1 MIDVKALEREE
12 PRPETGRTYAEDYR
26 LCLKNRGADPSVVE
40 QLLELNRE
48 RKRCIL
54 ETETK
59 KAHQNKVS
67 QVIAQKKRN
76 KEDAATE
83 LAEMQQVSGAIK
95 ALESKAAEADQKV
108 ADLAAG
114 LPNMLSSSVPVGKS
128 ELDNVVI
135 RSHGT
140 QTKLSFQAKEHWELG
155 ENLGILDFERAGKV
169 TGARFAFLKG
179 ALAQLERALMNF
191 KLDIHTREHGYTE
204 MLPPYM
210 VNSASY
216 FGTGQFPKFLDDVF
230 HVQGTDYHLASTAE
244 VPVTNYFRDETLN
257 EEDLPIL
264 FAAYS
269 SCFRAEAGTY
279 GKDTRGLIRQHQ
291 FQKVELLKFA
301 HPANSYEEHEKLTAN
316 AERILDLLELPYQ
329 RVVLCSG
336 DTGFSAA
343 KTYDL
348 NVWLPGQNAFREI
361 SSCSN
366 FEDFQARRANIRFKA
381 KGGGKP
387 QFVHTI
393 NGSGLAIGRTV
404 IAVMEN
410 YQQEDGSILIPK
422 VLQPYMGGL
431 TAISAKA

>member
-1 MIDVKALEREE
+1 VIDVKALEKEE

-26 LCLKNRGADPSVVE
+26 LCLKNRSADPSLVD

-54 ETETK
+54 EVETK

-67 QVIAQKKRN
+67 QVIATKKRN

-83 LAEMQQVSGAIK
+83 LAEMGQVSAAIK
-95 ALESKAAEADQKV
+95 ELEAKTNEADQKV
-108 ADLAAG
+108 SALAAS
-114 LPNMLSSSVPVGKS
+114 LPNLLSSSVPVGKS
-128 ELDNVVI
+128 DADNVVI

-140 QTKLSFQAKEHWELG
+140 APKFSFKAKEHWELG
-155 ENLGILDFERAGKV
+155 EKLGILDFERAGKV

-179 ALAQLERALMNF
+179 PLAQLERALMNF

-210 VNSASY
+210 VNTASY
-216 FGTGQFPKFLDDVF
+216 FGTGQFPKFVDDVF

-257 EEDLPIL
+257 EEELPFL

-301 HPANSYEEHEKLTAN
+301 HPSNSYEEHEKLTVN

-410 YQQEDGSILIPK
+410 YQQEDGSIAIPK

>member
-26 LCLKNRGADPSVVE
+26 LSLKNRGADSSIVD

-48 RKRCIL
+48 RKRCIQ
-54 ETETK
+54 EAESK
-59 KAHQNKVS
+59 KSQQNKVG
-67 QVIAQKKRN
+67 QVIATKKRN
-76 KEDAATE
+76 KEDASAE
-83 LAEMQQVSGAIK
+83 LAEMQKVSGEVKELEAK
-95 ALESKAAEADQKV
+95 AVEAEQKV
-108 ADLAAG
+108 ADLASR
-114 LPNMLSSSVPVGKS
+114 LPNMPSPSVPVGAS
-128 ELDNVVI
+128 EADNVVI
-135 RSHGT
+135 RTHGT
-140 QTKLSFQAKEHWELG
+140 PTKLSFQAKEHWELG
-155 ENLGILDFERAGKV
+155 EKLGLIDFERAGKV

-179 ALAQLERALMNF
+179 PVAQLERALLSF
-191 KLDIHTREHGYTE
+191 KLDIHTRDHGYTE

-210 VNSASY
+210 VNTASY
-216 FGTGQFPKFLDDVF
+216 FGTGQFPKFVDDVF
-230 HVQGTDYHLASTAE
+230 HITGTDYHLASTAE
-244 VPVTNYFRDETLN
+244 VPVTNYFREEILN
-257 EEDLPIL
+257 EEDLPFC

-269 SCFRAEAGTY
+269 SCFRAEAGSY

-291 FQKVELLKFA
+291 FQKVELMKFA
-301 HPANSYEEHEKLTAN
+301 HPTNSYEEHEKLTVN

-329 RVVLCSG
+329 RVVLCTG
-336 DTGFSAA
+336 DMGFGSA

-348 NVWLPGQNAFREI
+348 NVWLPGQNAYREI

-366 FEDFQARRANIRFKA
+366 FEDFQARRANIRFKP

-404 IAVMEN
+404 IAIMEN
-410 YQQEDGSILIPK
+410 YQQEDGSILIPT

-431 TAISAKA
+431 TKIS